1 MSFSLENITR
11 ENVKGLKPYSSA
23 RDEYVSDGSR
33 MIFLDANE
41 NPFENGVNRYPDPQ
55 QRNLKSVLAEQKKI
69 STLHILLGNGSDEV
83 LDLLFRAFCEPSKDN
98 IITLPPT
105 YGMYKVLADIN
116 NIENREVLL
125 TTDFQPH
132 VSEILNKVDE
142 NTKIIFICS
151 PNNPTGNSFKTEA
164 IEEILNNFDGL
175 VIVDEAYIDFS
186 NQMSWTSRLDDFEN
200 LVVTQTLSKAYGMA
214 GIRLGICI
222 SSREIISVLN
232 KIKPP
237 YNVNELTQAHA
248 LKRVSNPARILSEVN
263 EILEQ
268 KRLLLSVLPQVDFVT
283 EIYPSDANFILVK
296 VDDATKRYNELLQLG
311 VVVRNRS
318 TQPLCENTLRLTIGT
333 KDENIKLVTALKSL
347 SK

>member
-1 MSFSLENITR
+1 MGFSLDKITR

-23 RDEYVSDGSR
+23 RDEYVSDGST
-33 MIFLDANE
+33 MVFLDANE

-55 QRNLKSVLAEQKKI
+55 QRSLKAVLAEQKNIDVKN
-69 STLHILLGNGSDEV
+69 ILLGNGSDEV
-83 LDLLFRAFCEPSKDN
+83 LDLLYRGFCEPGVDSV
-98 IITLPPT
+98 ITMPPT

-116 NIENREVLL
+116 AIGNREVLL
-125 TTDFQPH
+125 TDAFEPD
-132 VSEILNKVDE
+132 VAGILEAVDE
-142 NTKIIFICS
+142 HTKLIFACS
-151 PNNPTGNSFKTEA
+151 PNNPTGNSFRTESIVA
-164 IEEILNNFDGL
+164 LLENFQGL
-175 VIVDEAYIDFS
+175 VVVDEAYIDFA
-186 NQMSWTSRLDDFEN
+186 NKASWTTRLSEFPN

-222 SSREIISVLN
+222 ASEAIISILN

-248 LKRVSNPARILSEVN
+248 LRRVSDRSRIASEVR

-268 KRLLLSVLPQVDFVT
+268 KNLLLAVLPKIDCVKK
-283 EIYPSDANFILVK
+283 IYPSDANFVLVK
-296 VDDATKRYNELLQLG
+296 VDDADRRYAELLKKG

-318 TQPLCENTLRLTIGT
+318 SQPLCKNTLRLTIGT

-347 SK
+347 T